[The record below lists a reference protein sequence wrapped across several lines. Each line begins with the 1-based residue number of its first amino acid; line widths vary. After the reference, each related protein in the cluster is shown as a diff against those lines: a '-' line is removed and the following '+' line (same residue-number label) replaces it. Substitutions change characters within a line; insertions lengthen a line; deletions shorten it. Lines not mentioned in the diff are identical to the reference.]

1 MPKVSSVQA
10 SAVTSAISRASSRTG
25 MDFNYLVAQARI
37 ESGLNPQ
44 AQARTSS
51 ARGLYQFVDSTWL
64 RTIDKHGAKHGMG
77 WADEAVTDGRVTNPA
92 MRAEIM
98 ALRDNPEASALMAAE
113 LALDNRDG
121 LRATLGREPDNSE
134 LYLAHFLGLGGAQ
147 GFLSA
152 LASNPD
158 ISAEQVNP
166 AAARANRAI
175 FYEGGRGRTV
185 AEVMTMIR
193 DKMSAASGMP
203 EGSVNGMSETS
214 AFIVMHG
221 QFQMPSSPAPEPTEE
236 AAQPVS
242 MADTLRS
249 TFGDGT
255 MLGDRAGARVAA
267 AYGKFRSFAL

>member
-1 MPKVSSVQA
+1 MPAVSSVQA
-10 SAVTSAISRASSRTG
+10 SEVTAAISRAASRTG
-25 MDFNYLVAQARI
+25 VDFNYLVAQARI

-64 RTIDKHGAKHGMG
+64 RTVDKHGAKHGMG
-77 WADEAVTDGRVTNPA
+77 WADEAVNGGRVADPA
-92 MRAEIM
+92 MRAQIM
-98 ALRDNPEASALMAAE
+98 ALRDNPDASALMAAE

-121 LRATLGREPDNSE
+121 LRATLGREPDSSE

-166 AAARANRAI
+166 AAARANRGI
-175 FYEGGRGRTV
+175 FYDGARARTV
-185 AEVMTMIR
+185 AEVMTVIR
-193 DKMSAASGMP
+193 DKMSAASGVP
-203 EGSVNGMSETS
+203 EGSFAGMPGTS
-214 AFIVMHG
+214 DFVAMRG
-221 QFQMPSSPAPEPTEE
+221 QFQTSSHPASAPAEDAP
-236 AAQPVS
+236 QPVS

-267 AYGKFRSFAL
+267 AYGKFKSFAL

>member
-1 MPKVSSVQA
+1 MPHVSSVQA
-10 SAVTSAISRASSRTG
+10 SAVTAAISRAASRTG
-25 MDFNYLVAQARI
+25 VDFNYLVAQARI

-64 RTIDKHGAKHGMG
+64 RTVDKHGAKHGMG
-77 WADEAVTDGRVTNPA
+77 WADEAVNGGQVANPK

-98 ALRDNPEASALMAAE
+98 ALRDHPEASALMAAE

-134 LYLAHFLGLGGAQ
+134 LYLAHFLGLGGART
-147 GFLSA
+147 FLSA
-152 LASNPD
+152 LASNPH
-158 ISAEQVNP
+158 IAAEQVNP
-166 AAARANRAI
+166 AAARANRGI
-175 FYEGGRGRTV
+175 FYDGARARTV
-185 AEVMTMIR
+185 AEVMTVIR

-203 EGSVNGMSETS
+203 EGSFAGIHGTS
-214 AFIVMHG
+214 DFMAMRDHL
-221 QFQMPSSPAPEPTEE
+221 QPPPSPASASAGNTL
-236 AAQPVS
+236 QPVS

-249 TFGDGT
+249 TFGDGS
-255 MLGDRAGARVAA
+255 MLGDKASAHVAA